1 KYKVPAGTQPGTKFR
16 IKGKGVTNVRNGRK
30 GDRYIK
36 VNLEVPTK
44 LNAEQK
50 KAVEDM
56 GKKLDEKC
64 YKGKSRFKDM
74 IKELFS

>member
-1 KYKVPAGTQPGTKFR
+1 M
-16 IKGKGVTNVRNGRK
+16 RNGRK
-30 GDRYIK
+30 GDLYIK